1 MPFTVVPID
10 SNFFNELSELLS
22 QLRIKAEM
30 ALDGHWNRCHE
41 GYIAQIDDVNSFA
54 KKFEIPLYYSSTQE
68 DTYGEDTGDTDY
80 IKRQTRSTLH
90 KIAIAFYYLLRIAI
104 LLPVHL

>member
-30 ALDGHWNRCHE
+30 ALDGHWDRCHE
-41 GYIAQIDDVNSFA
+41 GYIAQIDDINSFA
-54 KKFEIPLYYSSTQE
+54 KKFENPSLLQLNSRGCLRRRHWRY
-68 DTYGEDTGDTDY
+68 
-80 IKRQTRSTLH
+80 RLHQTANSWS
-90 KIAIAFYYLLRIAI
+90 
-104 LLPVHL
+104 